1 MQNNI
6 IKYGLIAGGVIVLI
20 PVVAGLIMGYEPDT
34 FKMGEIIGYST
45 MILSLLLIFLAVNDY
60 QKTHPDEVVTFGK
73 ILLIGLGISA
83 IAGIMFGI
91 YNVVHVL
98 YIDPEFMEKYYSYY
112 VDQIRNSGAPAA
124 EIDQKIAQLESEKDL
139 FMSPTINFFLMFITV
154 FVIGVVVSLVSAFF
168 QRSRVQQAV

>member
-20 PVVAGLIMGYEPDT
+20 PVVAGLIIGYGPET

-73 ILLIGLGISA
+73 IFLIGLGISA

-98 YIDPEFMEKYYSYY
+98 YIDPEFMEKYYGYY
-112 VDQIRNSGAPAA
+112 VEQIRNSGASAA
-124 EIDQKIAQLESEKDL
+124 EIDQKIAQLESEKAL